1 MKSNTII
8 TDMLNMDCLEYMR
21 TVPDKTFG
29 LSIADPPFGV
39 SYARGKNGW
48 GVCDNRPTLDDVKW
62 DDKIPEKE
70 FFDELLRVSDRVII
84 WGGNYFTH
92 LLPVS
97 KCWIVWDKLDGTTNK
112 SVFADAELAW
122 TNMTKVVRIFRLRQM
137 GFISD
142 TQDEERIHP
151 TQKPTELYGWLLRNY
166 AQEGDKIFDPMAGS
180 QSSRI
185 AAYKLGFDYVGCELD
200 KNYFDK
206 GCERFEKECHGVTH
220 TKSGKIVV
228 EQSLF

>member
-1 MKSNTII
+1 MTSDVHNI
-8 TDMLNMDCLEYMR
+8 DCLDFMR
-21 TVPDKTFG
+21 TLPDKAFD
-29 LSIADPPFGV
+29 LCIADPPFGV

-62 DDKIPEKE
+62 DSEIPEKE

-97 KCWIVWDKLDGTTNK
+97 KCWIVWDKCDGTVNK

-122 TNMTKVVRIFRLRQM
+122 TNMSKVVRVFRQRQM

-142 TQDEERIHP
+142 TQDEDRIHP

-166 AQEGDKIFDPMAGS
+166 AQEGDKIFDPMMGS
-180 QSSRI
+180 GSSRI
-185 AAYKLGFDYVGCELD
+185 AAYKLGYDFVGCELD

-206 GCERFEKECHGVTH
+206 SCGRFEKECMGITH
-220 TKSGKIVV
+220 TKSGKTVI

>member
-1 MKSNTII
+1 MKSEV
-8 TDMLNMDCLEYMR
+8 LNIDCMEYMR
-21 TVPDKTFG
+21 GLPDKVFE
-29 LSIADPPFGV
+29 LAIADPPYGV

-48 GVCDNRPTLDDVKW
+48 GVCDNRPSLDDVKW
-62 DDKIPEKE
+62 DSKIPEKE
-70 FFDELLRVSDRVII
+70 FFDELQRVSKYQII

-97 KCWIVWDKLDGTTNK
+97 KCWIVWDKLNGSTNK

-142 TQDEERIHP
+142 TQDVTRIHP
-151 TQKPTELYGWLLRNY
+151 TQKPTELYAWLLQQF
-166 AQEGDKIFDPMAGS
+166 APDGGCIFDPMMGS

-185 AAYKLGFDYVGCELD
+185 AAYKLGYDYVGCEID
-200 KNYFDK
+200 GDYYRK
-206 GCERFEKECHGVTH
+206 GCERFDAECQGITH
-220 TKSGKIVV
+220 TPQGATI
-228 EQSLF
+228 QQLQFDF